1 MMELWHADDLA
12 LCGEPLDEVMETY
25 VSWRRALEG
34 RRLRVSV
41 RKTKRNALL
50 HQKKI
55 SISRVDSCG
64 LCDEQVGRNAVW
76 CMICQT
82 CIHHHC

>member
-50 HQKKI
+50 H
-55 SISRVDSCG
+55 
-64 LCDEQVGRNAVW
+64 
-76 CMICQT
+76 
-82 CIHHHC
+82 